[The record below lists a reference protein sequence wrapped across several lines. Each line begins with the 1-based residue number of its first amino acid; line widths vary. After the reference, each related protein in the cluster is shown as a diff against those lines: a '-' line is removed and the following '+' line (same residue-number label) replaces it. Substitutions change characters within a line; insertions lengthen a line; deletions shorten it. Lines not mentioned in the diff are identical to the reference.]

1 MDSCYRFI
9 ETAKDRR
16 TFHQDVLPEYETLY
30 KMKTILWIYEKELI
44 PEDGGTERITNLIM
58 KGLSNKGYTCLGF
71 LEFHKNK
78 KSIIYHKQRIPDVYS
93 FLKDNKIDIVI
104 NQLGYGDWLL
114 KQFYAAGGE
123 QWKKEGGKVIT
134 CLHFDPKQPHQTR
147 HIIFYDWKRKTIKG
161 KFDAL
166 KRYLIAPYYEKK
178 EEKQL
183 KYIYHYLYE
192 KSDFFVM
199 LSKTHYSYFKSLL
212 KLNDY
217 SKLRAIPNPLTFPDI
232 SSPEI
237 IPQKKKQV
245 LIVARMSEYHKR
257 ISIALKAWRLITQK
271 HSVKD
276 WELVIVGDGPDLS
289 RYKNYVEKYHLTSV
303 RFEGQKNPNNYYKE
317 ASIFLMTSSAEGWG
331 LTLTEAMERGLVSIV
346 MESSPVFRDIIDNG
360 ETGFI
365 VPDKD
370 LKLFVTKCLYLMN
383 HPQKRM
389 EMARNCL
396 SKAKDFTF
404 DKTINLWE
412 NIIS

>member
-1 MDSCYRFI
+1 
-9 ETAKDRR
+9 
-16 TFHQDVLPEYETLY
+16 
-30 KMKTILWIYEKELI
+30 MKTILWIYEKELI

-78 KSIIYHKQRIPDVYS
+78 KNIIYHKQRIPDVYS

-123 QWKKEGGKVIT
+123 QWKKEGGKVVT

-147 HIIFYDWKRKTIKG
+147 HIIFYDWKRKTTKG

-183 KYIYHYLYE
+183 KGIYHYLYE

-199 LSKTHYSYFKSLL
+199 LSKTHYPYFKSLL

-245 LIVARMSEYHKR
+245 LVVARMSEYHKN
-257 ISIALKAWRLITQK
+257 ISFALQAWKKLYEKKINLDWKLI
-271 HSVKD
+271 
-276 WELVIVGDGPDLS
+276 LVGNGPD
-289 RYKNYVEKYHLTSV
+289 KNKYQKFIKKHKLTNVIFKEQQNPEKFYIES
-303 RFEGQKNPNNYYKE
+303 
-317 ASIFLMTSSAEGWG
+317 SIFLMTSPAEGWG
-331 LTLTEAMERGLVSIV
+331 LTLTEALERGVVPVV
-346 MESSPVFRDIIDNG
+346 MNSSAVFSEIIDNG
-360 ETGFI
+360 ENGF
-365 VPDKD
+365 
-370 LKLFVTKCLYLMN
+370 LTKNRSLRDFS
-383 HPQKRM
+383 K
-389 EMARNCL
+389 AL
-396 SKAKDFTF
+396 SKLIQNESLRIFMAQNALAGATKFSIENVLN
-404 DKTINLWE
+404 KWE
-412 NIIS
+412 SLL

>member
-1 MDSCYRFI
+1 
-9 ETAKDRR
+9 
-16 TFHQDVLPEYETLY
+16 
-30 KMKTILWIYEKELI
+30 MKTILWIYEKELI

-123 QWKKEGGKVIT
+123 QWKKEGGKVVT

-147 HIIFYDWKRKTIKG
+147 HIIFYDWKRKTTKG

-183 KYIYHYLYE
+183 KGIYHYLYE

-199 LSKTHYSYFKSLL
+199 LSKTHYPYFKSLL

-245 LIVARMSEYHKR
+245 LVVARMSEYHKN
-257 ISIALKAWRLITQK
+257 ISFALQAWKKLYEKKINLDWKLI
-271 HSVKD
+271 
-276 WELVIVGDGPDLS
+276 LVGNGPD
-289 RYKNYVEKYHLTSV
+289 KNKYQKFIKKHKLTNVIFKEQQNPEKFYIES
-303 RFEGQKNPNNYYKE
+303 
-317 ASIFLMTSSAEGWG
+317 SIFLMTSPAEGWG
-331 LTLTEAMERGLVSIV
+331 LTLTEALERGVVPVV
-346 MESSPVFRDIIDNG
+346 MNSSAVFSEIIDNG
-360 ETGFI
+360 ENGF
-365 VPDKD
+365 
-370 LKLFVTKCLYLMN
+370 LTKNRSLRDFS
-383 HPQKRM
+383 K
-389 EMARNCL
+389 AL
-396 SKAKDFTF
+396 SKLIQNESLRIFMAQNALAGATKFSIENVLN
-404 DKTINLWE
+404 KWE
-412 NIIS
+412 SLL

>member
-1 MDSCYRFI
+1 
-9 ETAKDRR
+9 
-16 TFHQDVLPEYETLY
+16 
-30 KMKTILWIYEKELI
+30 MKTILWIYEKELI

-78 KSIIYHKQRIPDVYS
+78 KNIIYHKQRIPDVYS

-123 QWKKEGGKVIT
+123 QWKKEGGKVVT

-147 HIIFYDWKRKTIKG
+147 HIIFYDWKRKTTKG

-183 KYIYHYLYE
+183 KGIYHYLYE

-199 LSKTHYSYFKSLL
+199 LSKTHYPYFKSLL

-245 LIVARMSEYHKR
+245 LVVARMSEYHKN
-257 ISIALKAWRLITQK
+257 ISFALQAWKKLYEKKINLDWKLI
-271 HSVKD
+271 
-276 WELVIVGDGPDLS
+276 LVGNGPD
-289 RYKNYVEKYHLTSV
+289 KNKYQKFIKKNKLTNVIFKEEKFYIES
-303 RFEGQKNPNNYYKE
+303 
-317 ASIFLMTSSAEGWG
+317 SIFLMTSPAEGWG
-331 LTLTEAMERGLVSIV
+331 LTLTEALERGVVPVV
-346 MESSPVFRDIIDNG
+346 MNSSAVFSEIIDNG
-360 ETGFI
+360 ENGF
-365 VPDKD
+365 
-370 LKLFVTKCLYLMN
+370 LTKNRSLRDFS
-383 HPQKRM
+383 K
-389 EMARNCL
+389 AL
-396 SKAKDFTF
+396 SKLIQNESLRIFMAQNALAGATKFSIENVLN
-404 DKTINLWE
+404 KWE
-412 NIIS
+412 SLL